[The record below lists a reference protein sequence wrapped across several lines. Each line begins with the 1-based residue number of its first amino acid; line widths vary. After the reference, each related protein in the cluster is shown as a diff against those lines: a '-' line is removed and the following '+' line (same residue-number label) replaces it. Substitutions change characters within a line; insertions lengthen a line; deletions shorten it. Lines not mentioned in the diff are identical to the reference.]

1 MNIYK
6 VTKKKP
12 KDAGTWFDELVLLI
26 EASSFA
32 NAEDKANNF
41 EIDYKIS
48 QIQRIGDT
56 TQKQDVYKLND
67 RL

>member
-1 MNIYK
+1 MNVYK
-6 VTKKKP
+6 VTKKKA
-12 KDAGTWFDELVLLI
+12 KDQGNWFDELVLLI
-26 EASSFA
+26 EASSFG

-41 EIDYKIS
+41 ETSYRVTT
-48 QIQRIGDT
+48 IQLIGDT